1 MGSSFKAITL
11 IFNFFSILVNYHFV
25 CRREKHDIPL
35 LVQTCVDEVERR
47 GMDETGIYRVAGVI
61 SDIESL
67 RKAFDSGKKYITIL
81 SLVTNTI
88 VIDYLQAQML
98 CAETD
103 IHAVAGL
110 LKKYFRELPD
120 PLFTNTLYPNFVD
133 GLCE

>member
-1 MGSSFKAITL
+1 MRFDGILDTVYSKLYSTL
-11 IFNFFSILVNYHFV
+11 IFKFFSILVNYHFV

-81 SLVTNTI
+81 LW
-88 VIDYLQAQML
+88 
-98 CAETD
+98 
-103 IHAVAGL
+103 L
-110 LKKYFRELPD
+110 LIL
-120 PLFTNTLYPNFVD
+120 L
-133 GLCE
+133 